1 MALLHWLRLRIHR
14 CSAPIQAATRAFKQA
29 SPDLHAPWHHAWQ
42 VQAPHFSQRSKKLQ
56 VQQAMRAAAG
66 RPHFA
71 NSLRCPTRQLTKS
84 MSMKPPRA
92 VPCQCSMQRQAHAEH
107 TALADDDVH
116 EMLAAKKAVMTAAD
130 TPWRSGQLCQ
140 CSYRVP
146 SQCVLMEAA
155 ATRVHAVYGRP
166 KMMCARPLR
175 PWRRPRDCLR
185 LAMPSRRH
193 RHPHRVNCCLRAP
206 SRERSAR
213 ATKV

>member
-1 MALLHWLRLRIHR
+1 MAPRLASAGTTLQPTLKEAASSAGHASGSRTTSLR
-14 CSAPIQAATRAFKQA
+14 
-29 SPDLHAPWHHAWQ
+29 
-42 VQAPHFSQRSKKLQ
+42 
-56 VQQAMRAAAG
+56 
-66 RPHFA
+66 
-71 NSLRCPTRQLTKS
+71 SLRCPTRQLTKS

-116 EMLAAKKAVMTAAD
+116 EMLAMLAAKKAVMTAAD

-155 ATRVHAVYGRP
+155 ATRVHAVHGRP